1 MRTAV
6 VTAILALP
14 GTALVVIPSLIVWA
28 TSDTPLAAQPATP
41 SQVLFWIGL
50 LFAAKGLA
58 LMAWTIVDFARIGK
72 GTLAP
77 WAAPKKLVVRGPY
90 RHVRNPMISGA
101 ILVLLAQSLLLQ
113 SLPVAA
119 WLLVFV
125 AMNGIYIPLKEERG
139 LEKRFGED
147 YRLYKDSVPRWLPRI
162 RPWRGLDDD

>member
-14 GTALVVIPSLIVWA
+14 GTALVIIPSLIVWA
-28 TSDTPLAAQPATP
+28 TSDTPLAAQAATP
-41 SQVLFWIGL
+41 SRTLFWIGL
-50 LFAAKGLA
+50 LFAVMGLA
-58 LMAWTIVDFARIGK
+58 LMAGTIVDFARTGK

-90 RHVRNPMISGA
+90 RHVRNPMICGA
-101 ILVLLAQSLLLQ
+101 ILVLSAESLLLQ

-125 AMNGIYIPLKEERG
+125 AMNAIYIPLKEERG

-147 YRLYKDSVPRWLPRI
+147 YRLYRDGVPRWIPRM
-162 RPWRGLDDD
+162 RPWRGLDED

>member
-6 VTAILALP
+6 VTAILVLP
-14 GTALVVIPSLIVWA
+14 GTALVIIPSLIVWA
-28 TSDTPLAAQPATP
+28 TSDTPRAAQTATP

-50 LFAAKGLA
+50 LFAAEGFA
-58 LMAWTIVDFARIGK
+58 LMAWTIMDFTRIGK
-72 GTLAP
+72 GTPAP
-77 WAAPKKLVVRGPY
+77 WDPPKKLVVRGPY